1 MALLKF
7 FRFQIKSEDSNIA
20 SAVKV
25 AAASKGGE
33 IFALLAAFK
42 TSATLKYLREGEG
55 REGNIVK
62 RIL

>member
-1 MALLKF
+1 MSGAVKVF
-7 FRFQIKSEDSNIA
+7 FRFQIKSEDSDIA

-42 TSATLKYLREGEG
+42 TSATLK
-55 REGNIVK
+55 
-62 RIL
+62 